1 MEAGA
6 MYGEI
11 YLLSGLTL
19 VSIGVLND
27 KFGGIA
33 LTQVIAALFA
43 IIGNFW
49 WAYYPAHRCVDLVC
63 AL

>member
-1 MEAGA
+1 

-33 LTQVIAALFA
+33 LT
-43 IIGNFW
+43 
-49 WAYYPAHRCVDLVC
+49 
-63 AL
+63 

>member
-1 MEAGA
+1 

-19 VSIGVLND
+19 VSIGVLNY